1 MITNKIVVSVFSF
14 SVVLLSACA
23 TSNIKPVT
31 NNDDLAMQSSDAP
44 LGPPGVFST
53 DRRVSEGG
61 EIFVKSEAEQ
71 GVEATVSKMINNR
84 LTLYWRE
91 QNAYTYSI
99 GDAFEARYKPDD
111 GLTLQDQSNPENQ
124 LVCKYSLSGELSP
137 GSSITDNMKAQQ
149 KSCADLMFTFDN
161 QLVE

>member
-1 MITNKIVVSVFSF
+1 MIANKIVVSIFSC
-14 SVVLLSACA
+14 SVVFLSACA

-44 LGPPGVFST
+44 LGPPGVFTT
-53 DRRVSEGG
+53 DRRVSEEG
-61 EIFVKSEAEQ
+61 EILIKSEAEQ

-91 QNAYTYSI
+91 NNAYTYSI

-111 GLTLQDQSNPENQ
+111 GLTLLDQSDPENS
-124 LVCKYSLSGELSP
+124 LVCKYSLSGDLSA
-137 GSSITDNMKAQQ
+137 SNLNTENMKAQQ

>member
-1 MITNKIVVSVFSF
+1 MIANKIVVSVFSC

-23 TSNIKPVT
+23 TSNVKPIA

-44 LGPPGVFST
+44 LGPPDVFTT
-53 DRRVSEGG
+53 DRRMTQEG
-61 EIFVKSEAEQ
+61 EVVVKSEAEQ
-71 GVEATVSKMINNR
+71 GVEATVSKMINNH

-99 GDAFEARYKPDD
+99 GDAFEARYKPDES
-111 GLTLQDQSNPENQ
+111 LTLLDQSNPENS
-124 LVCKYSLSGELSP
+124 LVCKYSLSGDLSA
-137 GSSITDNMKAQQ
+137 SSASSGNIKEQQ
-149 KSCADLMFTFDN
+149 KNCADLMFTFDN